1 MSRLDSFFV
10 ADLDDPGDWTFQP
23 ILTAEQQRQL
33 LRFYG
38 TTTNALRHRLNRELG
53 VAARAFDL
61 EGFLHN
67 LMPARCSED
76 DIRMAQR
83 LLMIQE
89 YSAHRG
95 RAPAMAAGGTVSN
108 RNQSRWK
115 RWQPWLQ
122 QQLLAAAQQN
132 AEQSLLWR
140 CHLVRVPQQWLGSS
154 AIAAGMRQQLQANST
169 MQSLQIEELQLELQ
183 QPTPGGLDWI
193 EQAHYQELN
202 RISTELSLE
211 RTVIIELIRD
221 GSQLQAFSDLAVAF
235 ALDSESALQ
244 SRLHYAHPTLGQQI
258 LQLAIGENAVRV
270 IADSAQQRGMADCSV
285 KAFRLWRRAGSTA
298 PPWFGV
304 RRYVPTLIP
313 WGVFWWL
320 RHGLKLKR

>member
-1 MSRLDSFFV
+1 LSSLDSYFV

-33 LRFYG
+33 LRFY
-38 TTTNALRHRLNRELG
+38 TTTANALRHRLQRELG
-53 VAARAFDL
+53 ATARAFDL
-61 EGFLHN
+61 EGFLRS
-67 LMPARCSED
+67 LMPAHCNED

-95 RAPAMAAGGTVSN
+95 HAPAMATGGTVST
-108 RNQSRWK
+108 RNQTRWK

-140 CHLVRVPQQWLGSS
+140 CHLVRVPQQWLGAS
-154 AIAAGMRQQLQANST
+154 AIAAGMRQQLQASRAL
-169 MQSLQIEELQLELQ
+169 QSLQIEELQLELQ
-183 QPTPGGLDWI
+183 PPAPGGLDWI
-193 EQAHYQELN
+193 EQAHYQELD
-202 RISTELSLE
+202 RISAELAQE

-221 GSQLQAFSDLAVAF
+221 GSQLQAFSDLALAF
-235 ALDSESALQ
+235 ELDSRSALET
-244 SRLHYAHPTLGQQI
+244 SLHYAHPTLGQQT
-258 LQLAIGENAVRV
+258 LQLAMGENAIRV
-270 IADSAQQRGMADCSV
+270 IADSALQRGLADCSV
-285 KAFRLWRRAGSTA
+285 KAFRLWRCAGSTA

-313 WGVFWWL
+313 WSVFWWL
-320 RHGLKLKR
+320 RHALKLNR